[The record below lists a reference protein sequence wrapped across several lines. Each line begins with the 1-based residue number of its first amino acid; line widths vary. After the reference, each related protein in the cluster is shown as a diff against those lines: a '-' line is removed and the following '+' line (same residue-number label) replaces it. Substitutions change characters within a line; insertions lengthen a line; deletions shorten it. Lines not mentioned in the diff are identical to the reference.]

1 LNFEYLFNSN
11 KKQKVL
17 KPKKFQKQ
25 KVKKIFFF
33 GMEDNDQK
41 ILKSLNRLAGVR
53 EGQKISTEGKSGE
66 ILIEPEGVFQWVF
79 RTWWLGGRPE
89 SRAQNIAA
97 VEEKFME
104 AYGIVERCLSREQSF
119 QLNPSN
125 TLERKM
131 DRTKNLQLI
140 SSTRVTMYDALVG
153 FTNLIPTY
161 KNKHDQNVESDIK
174 GVMTR
179 VNDLLSRV
187 DLIIQEIYNGLQP
200 EWKQILQNIIHAT
213 PHMNKKEPEKIVH
226 VWNLPQPIPSISNS
240 FVANSSTAP
249 EPSRVVVPP
258 KIHPPTPKSMQT
270 RESSVQASVFDNG
283 PLEVGSEENLDN
295 VDHTDA
301 INTDQ
306 VHVSTPES
314 IKNESEEI
322 ASSSVH
328 SYNPQMFH
336 KKKNKK

>member
-1 LNFEYLFNSN
+1 
-11 KKQKVL
+11 
-17 KPKKFQKQ
+17 
-25 KVKKIFFF
+25 
-33 GMEDNDQK
+33 MEDNDRK

-89 SRAQNIAA
+89 SRAQNISA

-179 VNDLLSRV
+179 VHDLLSRV

-213 PHMNKKEPEKIVH
+213 PNIHKKEPEKNLH
-226 VWNLPQPIPSISNS
+226 FWNVPQSIPSLDKG
-240 FVANSSTAP
+240 VSSTP
-249 EPSRVVVPP
+249 RVVHEPPRVVHEPP

-283 PLEVGSEENLDN
+283 PVELKNIEN
-295 VDHTDA
+295 VDHSDT
-301 INTDQ
+301 T
-306 VHVSTPES
+306 ES
-314 IKNESEEI
+314 IES
-322 ASSSVH
+322 
-328 SYNPQMFH
+328 
-336 KKKNKK
+336 KKQPDL